1 MANSVQLKGLVAQN
15 TWANAVRILEEHID
29 RRVIDIAVAQL
40 QGPAFN
46 RAKTSTQNMSD
57 LVAYALVDKVVLIAK
72 QQGSRRSYGSTSDES
87 DSASSGSR
95 SSEEARRKSHSSK
108 KGERRPLLSSLDTQ
122 VTSIDDLVRKG
133 PKSSFFCCC
142 SAVED

>member
-40 QGPAFN
+40 QKPAFIQ
-46 RAKTSTQNMSD
+46 AKNSTQNMSD
-57 LVAYALVDKVVLIAK
+57 WVAYALVDKVVLIAK

-95 SSEEARRKSHSSK
+95 SSEEARQSHSSK
-108 KGERRPLLSSLDTQ
+108 KGEQSPLLSSLNTK
-122 VTSIDDLVRKG
+122 VTSVEDLFIEA
-133 PKSSFFCCC
+133 PASSCCC
-142 SAVED
+142 SIC